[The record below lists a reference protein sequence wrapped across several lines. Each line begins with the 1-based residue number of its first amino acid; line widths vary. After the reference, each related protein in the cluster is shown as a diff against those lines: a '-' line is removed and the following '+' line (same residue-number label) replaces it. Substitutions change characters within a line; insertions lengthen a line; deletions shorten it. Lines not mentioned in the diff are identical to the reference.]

1 MLIGANDTTN
11 LPMPTE
17 NLRYIC
23 YNFIQKSSK
32 SSLTNC
38 SKKAYNTLTTF
49 PSKGSTVLKN
59 IFINNERNQT
69 IPQINDTF

>member
-11 LPMPTE
+11 LPIPTE
-17 NLRYIC
+17 NLRYNC
-23 YNFIQKSSK
+23 YNFIQNPLLS
-32 SSLTNC
+32 TNC
-38 SKKAYNTLTTF
+38 SKKAYNALTTF